1 VAKIATLVSKEYAG
15 SKLTENEKVEVK
27 ADAAFVAVLLTSD
40 AAGVTRFVERINRN
54 QRLLRQE
61 GDMKGKRPEGCQTH
75 ETEDI
80 AKKMVEI
87 VKRKGLIKAG

>member
-27 ADAAFVAVLLTSD
+27 ADAAFVGALLSTD
-40 AAGVTRFVERINRN
+40 AGGVTRFVERINRDY
-54 QRLLRQE
+54 RLLRQE
-61 GDMKGKRPEGCQTH
+61 GDMKGKRPDGCETH

-80 AKKMVEI
+80 AKKMVEH